1 MTRLF
6 ALLFLY
12 ALIAVLPANA
22 QAYSLKSGETLADSE
37 YQTAFTIGGGKR
49 LVLEVKFDSE
59 ADSSDQRTASLV
71 EILQYHLIPMAVKK
85 GFSRIA
91 IWENLSEVT
100 TRKNQPPSLLSFNFT
115 GSTFEKY
122 DFDLQDQWVWSQVAG
137 PELDLSK
144 FSLLTYEYDET
155 VDVYRTELRRRD
167 LNDGNLIFEVWVSAP
182 DTSPKQLA
190 AKANTVFQELS
201 GCTKDGVPIEED
213 SYMAKHN
220 AKALIVYAVP
230 VRYTSPLQSAPRVR
244 LLYGHEDGVP
254 YCRTQSG
261 ESLGTWDD
269 IYASMSE

>member
-1 MTRLF
+1 M
-6 ALLFLY
+6 
-12 ALIAVLPANA
+12 VGDE
-22 QAYSLKSGETLADSE
+22 AYEVSADM
-37 YQTAFTIGGGKR
+37 
-49 LVLEVKFDSE
+49 
-59 ADSSDQRTASLV
+59 
-71 EILQYHLIPMAVKK
+71 LQEFFKLHPMAVKK

-100 TRKNQPPSLLSFNFT
+100 TRKNRPPSLLSLNFT
-115 GSTFEKY
+115 GSTFENY

-144 FSLLTYEYDET
+144 FSMMTFEYDET
-155 VDVYRTELRRRD
+155 ADVYRTELRRRD

-269 IYASMSE
+269 IYASLSE